1 VPMTYE
7 GKNGKQYVVL
17 VDTGGSFYDTT
28 AGDSVI
34 AYTLP

>member
-1 VPMTYE
+1 MTYQ

-17 VDTGGSFYDTT
+17 VVSGGSFYDTT

-34 AYTLP
+34 AFALP